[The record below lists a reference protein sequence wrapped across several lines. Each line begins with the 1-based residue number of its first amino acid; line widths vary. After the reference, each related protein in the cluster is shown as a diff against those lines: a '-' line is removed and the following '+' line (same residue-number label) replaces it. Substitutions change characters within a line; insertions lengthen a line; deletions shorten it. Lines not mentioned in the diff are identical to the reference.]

1 VFPGSNLVCGPVRF
15 DASRSSD
22 PDGDVV
28 NYEWTFP
35 ETTATGT
42 SVRHTFQQAGPA
54 TVELT
59 VTDSGGRQT
68 TTRRNLTVND
78 RPSVQVI
85 VPAETDAGQPVR
97 LEANVTDRYG
107 DIRGVY
113 WRFQD
118 GSTKAGESVTHT
130 FPEGSRSVEVRAVDS
145 CGAQGR
151 TTVDVDTSPRGPAE
165 TAVDAVSSGIPFVVR
180 SAAVALLAPILFA
193 IDRRRKG
200 RRGRRRRR

>member
-1 VFPGSNLVCGPVRF
+1 VFPSSSLVCGPVRL

-22 PDGDVV
+22 ADGDVV
-28 NYEWTFP
+28 AYEWRFP
-35 ETTATGT
+35 SGTATGQT
-42 SVRHTFQQAGPA
+42 VRHTFETAGEA

-59 VTDSGGRQT
+59 VRDSGGRET
-68 TTRRNLTVND
+68 TTRRTLTVND
-78 RPSVQVI
+78 RPTVQVI
-85 VPAETDAGQPVR
+85 VPVDAPPGQPVR
-97 LEANVTDRYG
+97 LQANVTDRYG

-130 FPEGSRSVEVRAVDS
+130 FRDGRRSVEVRAVDS

-165 TAVDAVSSGIPFVVR
+165 TAVDAISSGIPFVVR

-193 IDRRRKG
+193 LDRRRKG
-200 RRGRRRRR
+200 RRRRRR

>member
-1 VFPGSNLVCGPVRF
+1 M
-15 DASRSSD
+15 
-22 PDGDVV
+22 
-28 NYEWTFP
+28 FP
-35 ETTATGT
+35 EGRATGQT
-42 SVRHTFQQAGPA
+42 VRHTFESPGAA

-59 VTDSGGRQT
+59 VRTDDGRQAT
-68 TTRRNLTVND
+68 TSRTMTVND
-78 RPSVQVI
+78 EPTVQVI

-107 DIRGVY
+107 DIRGIY

-130 FPEGSRSVEVRAVDS
+130 FPEERRSVEVRAVDS

-151 TTVDVDTSPRGPAE
+151 TTVEVTGTPRGPAE
-165 TAVDAVSSGIPFVVR
+165 TAVDAISSGIPFVVR

-193 IDRRRKG
+193 LDRRRKG